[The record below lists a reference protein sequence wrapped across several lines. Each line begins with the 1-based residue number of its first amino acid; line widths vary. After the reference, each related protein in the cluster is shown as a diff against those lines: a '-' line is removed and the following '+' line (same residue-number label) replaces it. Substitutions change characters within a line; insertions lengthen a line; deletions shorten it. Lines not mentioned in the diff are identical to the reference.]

1 MKNLPAGA
9 DLLAIAR
16 ETMLSELRPRV
27 DGDARY
33 TLAMVANAMTIA
45 AREIEAGDAPLR
57 EALARLDALFGVPPR
72 ALDGEALLQALREHD
87 RRLAADI
94 GSGAFDMHDA
104 KRVAVLAHLRE
115 SVAAR
120 LRISNPKILT
130 D

>member
-16 ETMLSELRPRV
+16 ETMLSELRPLV
-27 DGDARY
+27 DGNARY

-45 AREIEAGDAPLR
+45 AREIEAGDAPMH

-87 RRLAADI
+87 RRLACAI
-94 GSGAFDMHDA
+94 RSGAFDANDA
-104 KRVAVLAHLRE
+104 KRFDVLAHLRE

-130 D
+130 G